1 MTKTEREEM
10 INWLVNNDINDWNN
24 EQSKNE
30 YLAFLLTSGFI
41 GYENMTDKELQDEK
55 NERMGV

>member
-1 MTKTEREEM
+1 MTTRIEM
-10 INWLVNNDINDWNN
+10 IDWLVDNDLNDWNN

-30 YLAFLLTSGFI
+30 YLAHLLTQGFE

-55 NERMGV
+55 NERMGI

>member
-1 MTKTEREEM
+1 MTTREEM
-10 INWLVNNDINDWNN
+10 IDWLVNNDLNDW
-24 EQSKNE
+24 NE
-30 YLAFLLTSGFI
+30 YLAHLLTQGFT